1 MLSVVNVCANE
12 AQGNNTGRTWFTTY
26 RNRRG
31 VARLRNAVE
40 GHQGDVAAL
49 VQELAGWQDENATP
63 LSLARLLNGR
73 TFVGTTVEQ
82 LQHAY
87 QGGWQEIVEGLSNED
102 YAIGFVE
109 GVLEAADDE

>member
-1 MLSVVNVCANE
+1 MDGVMIDRATK
-12 AQGNNTGRTWFTTY
+12 AQGNNTGRTWFATY

-31 VARLRNAVE
+31 VRRLRNAVD

-73 TFVGTTVEQ
+73 GFVGTIAEQ
-82 LQHAY
+82 FQHAY
-87 QGGWQEIVEGLSNED
+87 QGDWQEIVEGLGNED
-102 YAIGFVE
+102 FAIGFVE
-109 GVLEAADDE
+109 GVLEAADEE